1 MRGGGVRLEQMG
13 MPEVTGQ
20 RQRTTPAGSVIVR
33 STSWENETGAANR
46 IMQRNVKRGSSREV
60 SGKVGKRTC
69 ENHPISQVARCST
82 CHRIR
87 YKHRRQGFVFL
98 CCIPSSKVSWS
109 AYCWVG
115 VGHVLVVELRLEWA
129 AFALFLTIGLAP

>member
-1 MRGGGVRLEQMG
+1 M
-13 MPEVTGQ
+13 
-20 RQRTTPAGSVIVR
+20 
-33 STSWENETGAANR
+33 
-46 IMQRNVKRGSSREV
+46 
-60 SGKVGKRTC
+60 GKRTC

-98 CCIPSSKVSWS
+98 CCIPKLESEL
-109 AYCWVG
+109 VG
-115 VGHVLVVELRLEWA
+115 VLLGGGRHVLVVELRLEWA